1 MVDEFKPQQDEDP
14 YEENDS
20 NDSFEIQR
28 DNEDVSPK
36 LSRSPTEKPTSS
48 SQEKGEG
55 EEKWDLPLL
64 DEEKYI
70 LNSDDEEESSP
81 SPISLT

>member
-28 DNEDVSPK
+28 DSEDVSPK
-36 LSRSPTEKPTSS
+36 LARSSTEKPTSS
-48 SQEKGEG
+48 SQEKGD
-55 EEKWDLPLL
+55 EKWDLPLL

-70 LNSDDEEESSP
+70 LNSDDEESSP